1 MIAFGRNSTGSQQAT
16 ERSRIEELRDDYYR
30 RVVPTHE
37 PQTRNL
43 PLGLRIVTNADAND
57 VLPLDEIRNQ
67 YLGLFVGGEE
77 VRVIR
82 PTLVSATSPFHGV
95 GEQSFE
101 RPGAFLH
108 ESPTLG
114 RRIPG
119 TEFRAGMP
127 KVVRSDK
134 KNDPVRK
141 QALLAPR
148 GPEVPC
154 VRILD

>member
-1 MIAFGRNSTGSQQAT
+1 MIALGRDSTGSQQAT
-16 ERSRIEELRDDYYR
+16 ERSWIEELRDDYDR
-30 RVVPTHE
+30 RVAPTHE

-43 PLGLRIVTNADAND
+43 PLGLRIAPNADADD
-57 VLPLDEIRNQ
+57 VLPFDAVRNQ
-67 YLGLFVGGEE
+67 YLGLFVGGKE

-82 PTLVSATSPFHGV
+82 PTLVSAASPFHGV

-114 RRIPG
+114 RRISG
-119 TEFRAGMP
+119 TEFGARMP

-134 KNDPVRK
+134 KNDPVLK

-148 GPEVPC
+148 GSEVPC
-154 VRILD
+154 VRVLD